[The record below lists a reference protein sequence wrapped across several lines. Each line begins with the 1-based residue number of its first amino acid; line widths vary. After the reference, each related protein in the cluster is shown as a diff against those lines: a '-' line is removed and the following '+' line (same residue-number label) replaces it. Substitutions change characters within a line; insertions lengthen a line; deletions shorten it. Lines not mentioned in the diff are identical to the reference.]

1 MEEAFRNGLLDSKP
15 IAKSSKDSGLK
26 REDVDLLV
34 STPSPFLGHSK
45 FLTFTAGAGTRTLT
59 CTS

>member
-34 STPSPFLGHSK
+34 STPSPFLGHRK
-45 FLTFTAGAGTRTLT
+45 FLTFTAGAGT
-59 CTS
+59 